1 ENDIKAMVKAG
12 IDVIRLP
19 KTENADMIHELEN
32 LVEAAEKEFGREVG
46 STHLMAAIESAM
58 GVVNAYEIASASDR
72 MIGIALSAEDYTTD
86 MKTHRYP
93 DGQELLYARNAILH
107 AARAAKIAAF
117 DTVFTNLDD
126 EEGFIRETKLIHQLG
141 FDGKSLINP
150 RQIAPVNKVYAPTQ
164 KEILNAQ
171 NVMAAIEEAKRKGS
185 GVIAMNGQMVDRPVV
200 LRAERVMMLA
210 KANNLIDPTKV
221 ALLIFNQFHN
231 HSNTH
236 YSVYM
241 GDRDKIVVV
250 DDGEGGLAS
259 SSVAKMYTDNHDGS
273 YSYATIESSATAFS
287 DYTPSNS
294 YWKTVGSVNVSE
306 MLAIYQSRVNEV
318 NQLTNLLDLSKST
331 QSFTFLP
338 TNQTTA
344 P

>member
-1 ENDIKAMVKAG
+1 MAADERLRRTMMFVPGNNPGLIKDAGIFGVDSIMFDLEDAVNMNEKDSARYLVYEALQTFDYGNAELVVRINGLDTPFYENDIKAMVKAG

-210 KANNLIDPTKV
+210 KANNLID
-221 ALLIFNQFHN
+221 AEG
-231 HSNTH
+231 H
-236 YSVYM
+236 Y
-241 GDRDKIVVV
+241 I
-250 DDGEGGLAS
+250 GE
-259 SSVAKMYTDNHDGS
+259 
-273 YSYATIESSATAFS
+273 
-287 DYTPSNS
+287 
-294 YWKTVGSVNVSE
+294 
-306 MLAIYQSRVNEV
+306 
-318 NQLTNLLDLSKST
+318 
-331 QSFTFLP
+331 
-338 TNQTTA
+338 
-344 P
+344 